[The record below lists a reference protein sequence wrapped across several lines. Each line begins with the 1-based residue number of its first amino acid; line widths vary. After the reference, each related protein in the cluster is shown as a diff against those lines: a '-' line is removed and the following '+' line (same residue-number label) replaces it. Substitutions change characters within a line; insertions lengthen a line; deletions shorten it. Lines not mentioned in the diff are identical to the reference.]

1 MKRSVIILVFM
12 FFLFGCEENPEKL
25 DSMVYNGPTI
35 ELDNVTTLYSDSAV
49 VKVKLETPRQLEF
62 DNNDREFPQGLHLE
76 LYDPDGSVVMT
87 LTADYCYYY
96 HESDT
101 WRALRNVVI
110 KSLKTGEKI
119 NTEELFWEP
128 KKQSIHT
135 TKFVRVETEDE
146 ILMGE
151 GLEAKD
157 DGSWWKILKARG
169 TIDLNEDTE

>member
-1 MKRSVIILVFM
+1 MKSSVYIPVLMFFM
-12 FFLFGCEENPEKL
+12 FSCTENTEKL
-25 DSMVYNGPTI
+25 DSMIYNGPTF
-35 ELDNVTTLYSDSAV
+35 EFDNVTTLLSDSAV
-49 VKVKLETPRQLEF
+49 VKVKLEAPRQLEF
-62 DNNDREFPQGLHLE
+62 DNSDKEFPQGLRLDN
-76 LYDPDGSVVMT
+76 YDPDGSIVMT

-101 WRALRNVVI
+101 WRVLRNVVI
-110 KSLKTGEKI
+110 KNLKTGEQL

-128 KKQSIHT
+128 KKQMVHT
-135 TKFVRVETEDE
+135 TKFVRIETEGE

-157 DGSWWKILKARG
+157 DFSWWKILKARG